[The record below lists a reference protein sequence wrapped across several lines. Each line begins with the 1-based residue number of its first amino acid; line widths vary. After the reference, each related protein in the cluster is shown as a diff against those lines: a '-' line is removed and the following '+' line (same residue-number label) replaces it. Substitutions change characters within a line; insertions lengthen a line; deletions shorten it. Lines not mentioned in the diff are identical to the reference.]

1 MGHEEGDVG
10 GVDTGD
16 LRAIRRGAVSFFI
29 KVFCGLGS
37 ESLDIFADAFKST
50 EFFLWTILVW
60 RIMGFLSTLLS
71 MSVSGAF

>member
-16 LRAIRRGAVSFFI
+16 FRRGAVSFFI